1 MITFNPTE
9 LTALEKRLQQVAEK
23 VGKKALRSAARK
35 AMNEVRKEARDNAPQ
50 DSGLL
55 DHNFGLLT
63 RIKGADVVAKVG
75 IRGGAR
81 ENETTP
87 YYWRFVEFGTQKSAA
102 RPFLRPALE
111 NNSQHVF
118 DTLAAELKKA
128 LDA

>member
-9 LTALEKRLQQVAEK
+9 LAALEKRLQQVAEK
-23 VGKKALRSAARK
+23 IGKKALRGAARK
-35 AMNEVRKEARDNAPQ
+35 AMNEVRKEARSKAPE

-55 DHNFGLLT
+55 EHNFGLLT
-63 RIKGADVVAKVG
+63 RIKGADVMAKVG
-75 IRGGAR
+75 VRGGAR
-81 ENETTP
+81 ENDTTP
-87 YYWRFVEFGTQKSAA
+87 YYWRFVEFGTEHIAA

-111 NNSQHVF
+111 NNAQHVF